1 MALTI
6 ETKIYLKKF
15 QRPSRSSGPAD
26 QRTRI
31 SSHAKKTAQFPNF
44 DACIDEDSF
53 LAPSESR
60 NHLIKVSLK
69 KSIIRYEAI
78 TAREKSLMSLNEP
91 LVGKSL
97 DNHSDLDQKHPNCNL
112 EYIIKLPSSV
122 C

>member
-6 ETKIYLKKF
+6 ETKIYLKKIPKAVTV
-15 QRPSRSSGPAD
+15 QRS
-26 QRTRI
+26 RI
-31 SSHAKKTAQFPNF
+31 SGHAKKTAQFPNF

-69 KSIIRYEAI
+69 KSIIRNEAI
-78 TAREKSLMSLNEP
+78 TAREKSLISLNEP
-91 LVGKSL
+91 LVSKSL

>member
-6 ETKIYLKKF
+6 ETKIYLKKNSKG
-15 QRPSRSSGPAD
+15 RHGPAD
-26 QRTRI
+26 QNFRPR
-31 SSHAKKTAQFPNF
+31 KKTAQFPNF
-44 DACIDEDSF
+44 DACIDRDSF
-53 LAPSESR
+53 LAPSELR

-78 TAREKSLMSLNEP
+78 TVREKSLMSLNEP
-91 LVGKSL
+91 LVSKSL
-97 DNHSDLDQKHPNCNL
+97 DNHSDLDQKHSKCIL

>member
-1 MALTI
+1 MALII
-6 ETKIYLKKF
+6 ETKIYLKKI
-15 QRPSRSSGPAD
+15 PKAVTV

-31 SSHAKKTAQFPNF
+31 SSHAKNAQFPNF
-44 DACIDEDSF
+44 DACIDGNPF

-69 KSIIRYEAI
+69 KGVIRYETIIAL
-78 TAREKSLMSLNEP
+78 EKSLMSLNEP

-97 DNHSDLDQKHPNCNL
+97 DNHSDLDQKYPNCKL